1 MRFYMVDRI
10 LEVQKDVSIKGLKNV
25 SIVED
30 FFSGQSSEDE
40 PELPMPL
47 LIEALAQLGA
57 WFVAATSDF
66 EKRAVLLSLGE
77 LRFHRPARP
86 GDQLLLEDWVVSAS
100 DDNAVVSGRI
110 RVGDE
115 IIMEMDECMCAI
127 IPTGNLED
135 PAQMRLTYEWL
146 TGGAA
151 R

>member
-10 LEVQKDVSIKGLKNV
+10 LELHKEVSIKGLKNV

-30 FFSGQSSEDE
+30 FFSGQSLEEE
-40 PELPMPL
+40 PELPTPL

-57 WFVAATSDF
+57 WFVAATSNF

-110 RVGDE
+110 KVGDE
-115 IIMEMDECMCAI
+115 VIMEMDECMCAI

-135 PAQMRLTYEWL
+135 PNQMKMTYEWL
-146 TGGAA
+146 ITAG